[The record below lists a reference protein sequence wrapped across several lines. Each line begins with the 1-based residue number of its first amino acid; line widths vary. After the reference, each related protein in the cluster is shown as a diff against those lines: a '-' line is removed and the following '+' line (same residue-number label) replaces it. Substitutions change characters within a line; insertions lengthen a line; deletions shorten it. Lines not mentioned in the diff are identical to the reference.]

1 MAPLLHSQMC
11 YEAGAGEPVPAD
23 NGGFTMAKMAKMKR
37 GAKSLLNQ
45 RVRIGLFS
53 VPLWVAGAVYL
64 ARRLRDRRR
73 HQHVTV

>member
-1 MAPLLHSQMC
+1 MC
-11 YEAGAGEPVPAD
+11 NELVPASGP
-23 NGGFTMAKMAKMKR
+23 GGQRRFSMAKMKKVTR

-45 RVRIGLFS
+45 RVRVGLFS

-73 HQHVTV
+73 HQHVTA